1 VVRVFITD
9 WTYTNKISAETHI
22 SHTFDIDAIFFYTV
36 GKEVVNVTDKK
47 RKIVLSDF
55 DHRLLVALLVDY
67 RNKLLQESR
76 STEDINELL
85 LKIIDSPKHRW
96 WR

>member
-22 SHTFDIDAIFFYTV
+22 SHTFDIDAIFSYTV

-47 RKIVLSDF
+47 RKIVLRDF
-55 DHRLLVALLVDY
+55 DYRLLVALLVDY
-67 RNKLLQESR
+67 RNNLLEENR
-76 STEDINELL
+76 SIGDVNELL
-85 LKIIDSPKHRW
+85 LKIIDTQKHRW